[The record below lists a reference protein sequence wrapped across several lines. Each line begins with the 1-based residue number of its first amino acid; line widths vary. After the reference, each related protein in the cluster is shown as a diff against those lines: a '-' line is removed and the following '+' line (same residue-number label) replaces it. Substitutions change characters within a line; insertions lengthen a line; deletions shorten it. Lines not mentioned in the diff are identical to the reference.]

1 MKSATARGRLEEM
14 FTLAKKNR
22 GNNNKKPIMRLLFLH
37 PIQRAIQRITI
48 INPTAING
56 ITKTIPLSTLKIKE

>member
-1 MKSATARGRLEEM
+1 M